1 MDNEKMNTA
10 LTSIWMAYKV
20 AKKSAEEIASS
31 NDDELI
37 KMARQAGNCKFILSM
52 LEQDLKLVGLI

>member
-10 LTSIWMAYKV
+10 LTSILMAYKI
-20 AKKSAEEIASS
+20 AKKSDEEISSS
-31 NDDELI
+31 NDGEI
-37 KMARQAGNCKFILSM
+37 TKIARQSGNCKFILSM